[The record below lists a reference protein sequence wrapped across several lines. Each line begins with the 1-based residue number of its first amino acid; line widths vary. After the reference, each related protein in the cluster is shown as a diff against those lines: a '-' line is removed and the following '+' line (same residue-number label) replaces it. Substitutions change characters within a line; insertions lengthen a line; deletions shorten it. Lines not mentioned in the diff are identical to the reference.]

1 MMIEKID
8 IPENQPLRGVWQDAE
23 TLQLYFRLGEMLLAA
38 RLGNVSQGE
47 VALYLADTLPENA
60 ALQELPSGYEG
71 AEVRRLLVCWPRNDD
86 VDEFVLT
93 LNLGLD
99 RYLCFVMEHEWATVA
114 RRMFPAASHGEIE
127 GEIRHAARFP
137 EIAELPEDVVKHAK
151 LCLRLFC
158 LGTAFLLSSAVCGIL
173 FAEEWAIAV
182 LFVLSILV
190 SGAGFL
196 LVKRPS
202 VCPWCGEKSLFL
214 GDYSRMTCHSC
225 NNDCSL
231 PRKTRAK

>member
-1 MMIEKID
+1 MIEKID
-8 IPENQPLRGVWQDAE
+8 IPENQSLRGVWQDAG

-38 RLGNVSQGE
+38 RVGNVPQGGA
-47 VALYLADTLPENA
+47 ALYLVDSLPEKA
-60 ALQELPSGYEG
+60 ALQELPPGYEG
-71 AEVRRLLVCWPRNDD
+71 AEVRRLLVCWPCNADA
-86 VDEFVLT
+86 DEFVLT
-93 LNLGLD
+93 LNLGHD
-99 RYLCFVMEHEWATVA
+99 RYLCFVLEYEEATEA

-158 LGTAFLLSSAVCGIL
+158 LGAAFLLSSALCGIL
-173 FAEEWAIAV
+173 FAVEWAIAV
-182 LFVLSILV
+182 LLILSILV

-196 LVKRPS
+196 LMKRPS

-231 PRKTRAK
+231 PRKNEG